1 MTVLKSFEFHFYQF
15 DLYFHVTNYA
25 MQRNRGK
32 NRMGKTRDLF
42 KKILDT
48 KGILHAKM
56 GSIKDR
62 NGMDLTEAEDIK
74 RWQE

>member
-32 NRMGKTRDLF
+32 NRMGKTKDLF
-42 KKILDT
+42 KEIGDT
-48 KGILHAKM
+48 K
-56 GSIKDR
+56 
-62 NGMDLTEAEDIK
+62 
-74 RWQE
+74 